1 MILIEIEL
9 CYFHDASLA
18 PCPPGPCQ
26 LPFLTPD
33 HSSKSF
39 VDNIF
44 FCDYYYYKHIYA
56 YAYMYKYIH
65 AFIYMH
71 THACTCTRH
80 THMQRHTHTCTN
92 IHTCIHLYI
101 HAYKHTHMHTH
112 ACTTHTKKGSETEE
126 NPGLIHRISLSW
138 GPCCKTIIK
147 G

>member
-65 AFIYMH
+65 AESVLTVCIYMTSSLTVMHWITNKGKNLWEDNSPSPSNHSFPIVVILSSFH
-71 THACTCTRH
+71 TNMSIDIA
-80 THMQRHTHTCTN
+80 
-92 IHTCIHLYI
+92 IVPL
-101 HAYKHTHMHTH
+101 
-112 ACTTHTKKGSETEE
+112 
-126 NPGLIHRISLSW
+126 LII
-138 GPCCKTIIK
+138 
-147 G
+147 

>member
-65 AFIYMH
+65 AESILTVCIYM
-71 THACTCTRH
+71 TSSLTV
-80 THMQRHTHTCTN
+80 
-92 IHTCIHLYI
+92 
-101 HAYKHTHMHTH
+101 MH
-112 ACTTHTKKGSETEE
+112 
-126 NPGLIHRISLSW
+126 
-138 GPCCKTIIK
+138 
-147 G
+147 